1 MNLPV
6 KSCLL
11 ISVTNILIFLYF
23 LSTCRKNDGPD
34 SYGATPTVLQIREN
48 LEIDDT
54 FPIVFYSTAYLD
66 YRYPVPRL
74 RVFSMNPCATSQ
86 EYISAEIQKSSE
98 SGNRTTK
105 KVKLRGEPTEG
116 ECPWHWATQ
125 CFYNSY
131 TWTAELFE
139 KERGEKGMERAQVD
153 GIIIRLND
161 LKVFLKIHEVHP
173 KKKGGFTVCVQP
185 VYWYSE
191 FHNIALF
198 IETWRSQGATRFIVY
213 FHSSTKE
220 VRSLLEYY
228 QSLGILKLKPWPSFG
243 SLSPTVSS
251 HYHFPSVDSST
262 YRVGHTLAQNLC
274 ALEMSTELG
283 AIADFDEVMVTDE
296 GILVDYVENIMKDLN
311 VGAIRFNHLLMK
323 FEPKIFL
330 LDYSGIIEPIFIN
343 RAGPPKTVFN
353 SSSVDILLTH
363 SVRRFIG
370 NESTVTAN
378 GALLHYR
385 HNSYTED
392 AEEIQKPNYKLFQS
406 YPHLHIK
413 RIQKTILKV
422 FGSFPAAYNSTYLHI
437 LNQCISKIVG
447 EGKCRSTV
455 AYCNQ
460 WMNPLADWIRDE
472 TQGVF
477 VV

>member
-23 LSTCRKNDGPD
+23 LSTCRKNDGSD
-34 SYGATPTVLQIREN
+34 GYGATPTVLQIREN

-54 FPIVFYSTAYLD
+54 FPIVFYSTAFLD

-74 RVFSMNPCATSQ
+74 RVFSMNPCASSQ
-86 EYISAEIQKSSE
+86 EYISAEILESSD

-105 KVKLRGEPTEG
+105 KVRLRGEPTEG

-131 TWTAELFE
+131 IWTAELFE
-139 KERGEKGMERAQVD
+139 KERGMERAQVD
-153 GIIIRLND
+153 GLIIHLND
-161 LKVFLKIHEVHP
+161 RKVFLKTREVYP
-173 KKKGGFTVCVQP
+173 KKKGGFIVCVQP

-220 VRSLLEYY
+220 VRALLEYY

-251 HYHFPSVDSST
+251 HYHFPSADSST

-283 AIADFDEVMVTDE
+283 AIADFDEVMVADK
-296 GILVDYVENIMKDLN
+296 GILVDYVENVMKDED

-323 FEPKIFL
+323 FEPKISL
-330 LDYSGIIEPIFIN
+330 LDYSGVMEPIFMN
-343 RAGPPKTVFN
+343 RTGPPKTVFN

-370 NESTVTAN
+370 NESMVTAN
-378 GALLHYR
+378 GSLLHYR

-392 AEEIQKPNYKLFQS
+392 VEEIQKPNYKLFQS
-406 YPHLHIK
+406 YPRLHIK
-413 RIQKTILKV
+413 RIRKTILKV
-422 FGSFPAAYNSTYLHI
+422 FGSFPAPYNSTYLHV

-455 AYCNQ
+455 AYCKQ
-460 WMNPLADWIRDE
+460 WMDPLADWIRDE
-472 TQGVF
+472 TEGVF